1 MNRGNKLWEGH
12 RMIIPEHRAYMLA
25 REDRQRERERPVL
38 DEDRLEEMNRTLS
51 EAVQEGRLVTLT
63 VFHPLDDEEV
73 CMVPKRLKGD
83 HLWGLSVSG
92 AAVGVRFLDI
102 VGVE

>member
-12 RMIIPEHRAYMLA
+12 RMIIPEHRAFMLG
-25 REDRQRERERPVL
+25 REDSQMERERPAL

-63 VFHPLDDEEV
+63 VFHPLYDEEV
-73 CMVPKRLKGD
+73 CMVPQRMKGEQ
-83 HLWGLSVSG
+83 LWGLAVSG
-92 AAVGVRFLDI
+92 EAVGVRFLDI